1 MLGDSWYLEL
11 KQKMEEEARENLE
24 KISHNVNQ
32 YQSEE
37 INSIEEPIALEAVP
51 EVRFNIVFNKIE
63 IFKTRHD

>member
-1 MLGDSWYLEL
+1 
-11 KQKMEEEARENLE
+11 MEEEARENLE